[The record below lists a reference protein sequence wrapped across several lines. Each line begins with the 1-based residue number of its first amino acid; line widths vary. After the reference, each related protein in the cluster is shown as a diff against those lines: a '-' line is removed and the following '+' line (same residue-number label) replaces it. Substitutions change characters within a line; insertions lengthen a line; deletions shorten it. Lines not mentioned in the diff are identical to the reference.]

1 MSVELVRTLLAQLGT
16 LAFVSAGFV
25 LIIAGVSATGRAWFG
40 RLMLLGVVLAIVAGL
55 VTPEWLP

>member
-25 LIIAGVSATGRAWFG
+25 LIIAGVSSTGRAWFG

>member
-16 LAFVSAGFV
+16 LAFVAAGFV
-25 LIIAGVSATGRAWFG
+25 LIVAGVSATGRAWFG